1 MYRRS
6 YLGRMHYRR
15 YVAIGDSCAEGLDD
29 PYPDGSGYRG
39 WTDLVAGELAR
50 VSPSLE
56 YANLAVRGRRLDQI
70 LAEQV
75 PHAVAH
81 RPDLV
86 TLFGGG
92 NDLLQGRWQTMAD
105 SLDEIVATM
114 SGVATTV
121 VLFTLP
127 DIARL
132 PGLGRIRPRV
142 GQLNDL
148 ITATAVK
155 YGTLLIDVRED
166 DHCHDERLYGADR
179 LHLGPLGHRR
189 VAAHTLTAL
198 ELPPV
203 PEWLAPLPP
212 AIREPVW
219 RTAARHW
226 TWLRHHVYP
235 AVHGTVR
242 NKLVGRQPGDGFVAK
257 RPDPA
262 PVTPMP

>member
-1 MYRRS
+1 
-6 YLGRMHYRR
+6 MHYRR

-50 VSPSLE
+50 TSPSLE

-75 PHAVAH
+75 PLAVAQ

-92 NDLLQGRWQTMAD
+92 NDVLQGRRQTMAR
-105 SLDEIVATM
+105 SLDEIVAT
-114 SGVATTV
+114 VAEVAEAV

-132 PGLGRIRPRV
+132 PGLRRIRPRV

-148 ITATAVK
+148 ITETAAK
-155 YGTLLIDVRED
+155 YGTLLVDVRD
-166 DHCHDERLYGADR
+166 DEFCDDERLYGDDR
-179 LHLGPLGHRR
+179 LHLGPLGHHR
-189 VAAHTLTAL
+189 VAAHVLTTLD
-198 ELPPV
+198 LPPD
-203 PEWLAPLPP
+203 PAWLTPLPP
-212 AIREPVW
+212 AERDPLW

-242 NKLVGRQPGDGFVAK
+242 NKLIGRQPGDGFVAK
-257 RPDPA
+257 RPAPA
-262 PVTPMP
+262 RVTPVP